1 MEKLTTYARD
11 VLHIMVS
18 KLLTPEETLNTR
30 EMNQKRLV
38 ALLRVSDVSWYV
50 NWSVVAVILEKKVAI
65 VDRARYRVVSRSSS
79 SSTKEGKAY
88 DNFGCEW

>member
-88 DNFGCEW
+88 DNFVCEW